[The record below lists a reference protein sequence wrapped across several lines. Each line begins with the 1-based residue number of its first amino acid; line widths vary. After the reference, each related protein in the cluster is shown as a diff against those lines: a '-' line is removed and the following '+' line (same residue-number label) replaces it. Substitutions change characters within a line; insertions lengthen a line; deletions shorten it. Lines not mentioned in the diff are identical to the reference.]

1 MIVPGN
7 LKNIVKHVNKFTDHQ
22 VSQKIAKPHR
32 ILKLRFSLKTIAEI
46 ASLKYIKENV
56 DTKVSECQRF
66 MYLYEKEY
74 SMPIMLALF
83 TQKERAYTVEELLE
97 QDVKAVRSY

>member
-1 MIVPGN
+1 M
-7 LKNIVKHVNKFTDHQ
+7 
-22 VSQKIAKPHR
+22 
-32 ILKLRFSLKTIAEI
+32 RFSLKTIAEI

-56 DTKVSECQRF
+56 GTKVTECQRF